1 MKYLFIGNRLVD
13 RPDTWMEITHTGP
26 RPPETMVIVVE
37 FYAEAY
43 PDHHQRGTINPATQA
58 RHRYYRHTIGRK
70 PRGGEAEEKYVYLHE
85 SIGGAADRSIP
96 LSNEMA
102 ESLWDEI
109 EKREAKDRG

>member
-1 MKYLFIGNRLVD
+1 VKYLFIGNRLVD

-26 RPPETMVIVVE
+26 RPPETMTIVVE
-37 FYAEAY
+37 LYAEAAN
-43 PDHHQRGTINPATQA
+43 PRQRGQIGRASQV
-58 RHRYYRHTIGRK
+58 RHRYYRHTLGRWL
-70 PRGGEAEEKYVYLHE
+70 RGEESKEKFVYLHE

-109 EKREAKDRG
+109 EKREAADRG

>member
-26 RPPETMVIVVE
+26 RPPETMTIVVE
-37 FYAEAY
+37 LYAEAA
-43 PDHHQRGTINPATQA
+43 DIRQRGQINPATQV

-70 PRGGEAEEKYVYLHE
+70 LRGGEAEEKYVYLHE

-96 LSNEMA
+96 MSGVMA

-109 EKREAKDRG
+109 EKREAADRG